1 MTEEQTDWIAIGK
14 RLNRVPSDCNF
25 TWKNIQARAMKKGPF
40 DAAEDAIIRQK
51 VAEWGNKGEG
61 LWLSL
66 TKELGRSR
74 KDAHIIRRRWERV
87 LEPQAKLDRGA
98 PKTDWSAELVGEY
111 VW

>member
-66 TKELGRSR
+66 TKELGRSQ
-74 KDAHIIRRRWERV
+74 KVVHIIRKESWNLKWIVTSR
-87 LEPQAKLDRGA
+87 
-98 PKTDWSAELVGEY
+98 PKEQTGLLN
-111 VW
+111 